1 MNTFAELFKDA
12 FSLLVIVDPLAS
24 IPIFLTLTS
33 HQKPAKQKITARRA
47 TLAAFLIL
55 MSSAICGKIVL
66 TLFGVSLGSIRAAG
80 GLLFLYM
87 GFELLR
93 AQYKKLSDEEQ
104 EEAEMHSDVAVVP
117 LALPILSGP
126 GAMGAVIIASDKGS
140 LLQTLPMQG
149 LSIGFVMFITWLCLR
164 SAQFIGTKLGV
175 TGINIMNRVLGLLI
189 IALGFEFLLNG
200 LKSIWF
206 G

>member
-1 MNTFAELFKDA
+1 
-12 FSLLVIVDPLAS
+12 
-24 IPIFLTLTS
+24 
-33 HQKPAKQKITARRA
+33 
-47 TLAAFLIL
+47 
-55 MSSAICGKIVL
+55 
-66 TLFGVSLGSIRAAG
+66 
-80 GLLFLYM
+80 M

-126 GAMGAVIIASDKGS
+126 GAMGAVIVASDKGN
-140 LLQTLPMQG
+140 LLTTLPMQG
-149 LSIGFVMFITWLCLR
+149 LSIGFVMVVTWLCLR
-164 SAQFIGTKLGV
+164 SAQYIGTKLGV

-189 IALGFEFLLNG
+189 VALGFEFLLNG